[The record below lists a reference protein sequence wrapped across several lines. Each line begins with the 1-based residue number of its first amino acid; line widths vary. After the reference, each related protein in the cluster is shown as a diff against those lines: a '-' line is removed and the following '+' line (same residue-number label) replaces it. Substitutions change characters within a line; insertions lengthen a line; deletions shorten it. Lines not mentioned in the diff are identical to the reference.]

1 MVLFNEMFISELLGV
16 PVVDHIQEEVGEVRD
31 IITVIGEAF
40 PKITGLLVRVKKN
53 GRDSVI
59 LMTEINLIGKQ
70 FVSTKSIR
78 ERIVYTT
85 LREGEVL
92 LKRDIL
98 DKQIV
103 DTAGAR
109 VVRVNDLK
117 LAKMGEDIRLIAA
130 DVGLRGLLR
139 RTGIERMVYTL
150 LNLFRIK
157 LPDTLI
163 GWNYVELLKTELAKG
178 RIMVPHKRVVEL
190 HPADIATIISQVHAE
205 EKTEIFKELSEKTAA
220 EALHELEPMI
230 GAMLLSTVDTKRAL
244 NILEKMPVDEIA
256 DLLGDLPEEKTEE
269 LLRLM
274 KVKKAN
280 QVRSLLKH
288 PEETAGGLMTTE
300 FISLPHTFSAQDTIN
315 KLREL
320 APDAET
326 IYYLYIVNEQGKLV
340 GVLSL
345 RALIVILPETP
356 ISDIMVK
363 EVISVEPGTS
373 QKDVADIISKY
384 NLLAVPVVN
393 EGKKIVGIVTVD
405 DVVDFIIPPVSRR
418 KRHMLG

>member
-1 MVLFNEMFISELLGV
+1 M
-16 PVVDHIQEEVGEVRD
+16 
-31 IITVIGEAF
+31 
-40 PKITGLLVRVKKN
+40 
-53 GRDSVI
+53 
-59 LMTEINLIGKQ
+59 
-70 FVSTKSIR
+70 
-78 ERIVYTT
+78 
-85 LREGEVL
+85 
-92 LKRDIL
+92 
-98 DKQIV
+98 
-103 DTAGAR
+103 
-109 VVRVNDLK
+109 
-117 LAKMGEDIRLIAA
+117 EDISWSPDNRSI
-130 DVGLRGLLR
+130 LL
-139 RTGIERMVYTL
+139 T
-150 LNLFRIK
+150 
-157 LPDTLI
+157 
-163 GWNYVELLKTELAKG
+163 
-178 RIMVPHKRVVEL
+178 
-190 HPADIATIISQVHAE
+190 IATIISQVHAE
-205 EKTEIFKELSEKTAA
+205 EKTEIFRELSEKTAA

-230 GAMLLSTVDTKRAL
+230 GAMLLLTVDTKRAL

-256 DLLGDLPEEKTEE
+256 DLLGDLPEEKSEE

-345 RALIVILPETP
+345 RVLIVVPPETP
-356 ISDIMVK
+356 ISNIMVK
-363 EVISVEPGTS
+363 EVISVEPSTS

-393 EGKKIVGIVTVD
+393 EEKKIIGIVTVD